1 MSERVQGEKRLVSS
15 WKTEGE
21 NEERLRE
28 GGRGRSVMG
37 EGSVSEFRRKELTD
51 KRRKRSKVGEHEE

>member
-1 MSERVQGEKRLVSS
+1 MSS

-28 GGRGRSVMG
+28 GGRGRSLMG
-37 EGSVSEFRRKELTD
+37 EGSMSDFRRKELTD